1 MKEPYKEMVQQKATF
16 YLNERKVKATKI
28 KKYFYEKSDKV
39 KTMDVIKKKDIQTIK
54 LKIS

>member
-1 MKEPYKEMVQQKATF
+1 MVQQKATL
-16 YLNERKVKATKI
+16 YLNGKKVIAMRI

-39 KTMDVIKKKDIQTIK
+39 KTMNVIKKKDIQTIK